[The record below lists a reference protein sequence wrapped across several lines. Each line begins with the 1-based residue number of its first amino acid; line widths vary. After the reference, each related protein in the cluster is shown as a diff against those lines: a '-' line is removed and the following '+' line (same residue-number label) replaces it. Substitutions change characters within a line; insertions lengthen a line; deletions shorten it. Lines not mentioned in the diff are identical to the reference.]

1 MQHDDMLAVTILGN
15 NSALP
20 MHDRH
25 PTAQVV
31 SNGEQNFLVD
41 CGEGA
46 QIQMN
51 RFKIRRGRISHI
63 FISHLHGDHYFGLP
77 GLLFSYGLTGRTEPL
92 HVYGPPM
99 LEAIIGMQT
108 QAAESDF
115 PYPLHFHTLG
125 DDALLLD
132 LPKMTVSTFRV
143 SHRISCWGFLFREKR
158 KPRKVDPE
166 KAKNLGVPVH
176 FYPELKEGKDFVWPD
191 GSRIRNGDVTQP
203 GAACAS
209 YAYCADT
216 LYDERLIDIVKDAS
230 LLYHESTYLDDQ
242 REKARLRFHSTAREA
257 ATIAKKANAGR
268 LLIGHFSSKYET
280 LEGFREEATA
290 VFPNVELCRE
300 GVTYIA

>member
-1 MQHDDMLAVTILGN
+1 MLAVTILGN

-31 SNGEQNFLVD
+31 SNGEQKFLVD

-51 RFKIRRGRISHI
+51 RFKIRRSRIGHI

-99 LEAIIGMQT
+99 LERIVEMQM

-115 PYPLHFHTLG
+115 PFPLHFHTLG
-125 DDALLLD
+125 DDGLLVD
-132 LPKMTVSTFRV
+132 LPKITVSSFRV

-166 KAKNLGVPVH
+166 KAETMGVPVD
-176 FYPELKEGKDFVWPD
+176 FYPELKEGRDFVRPD
-191 GSRIRNGDVTQP
+191 GGRVANAEVTKP
-203 GAACAS
+203 APAEVS

-216 LYDERLIDIVKDAS
+216 LYDERLIDIVKGSS

-257 ATIAKKANAGR
+257 ATIASKAGARR

-280 LEGFREEATA
+280 PEGFREEAAA

>member
-1 MQHDDMLAVTILGN
+1 MLAVTILGN

-31 SNGEQNFLVD
+31 STGEQKFLVD
-41 CGEGA
+41 CGEGT

-51 RFKIRRGRISHI
+51 RFKIRRSRIGHI

-99 LEAIIGMQT
+99 LERIVSLQT
-108 QAAESDF
+108 EAAESEF
-115 PYPLHFHTLG
+115 PFPLHFHALG
-125 DDALLLD
+125 DDGLLLD
-132 LPKMTVSTFRV
+132 LPKMTVSSFRV
-143 SHRISCWGFLFREKR
+143 SHRIACWGFLFKEKR

-166 KAKNLGVPVH
+166 KAERLGVPVD
-176 FYPELKEGKDFVWPD
+176 FYPELKEGRDFVRPD
-191 GSRIRNGDVTQP
+191 GSRIDNEEVTKAGP
-203 GAACAS
+203 TSAS

-216 LYDERLIDIVKDAS
+216 LYDERLIDIVKGSS

-257 ATIAKKANAGR
+257 ATIASKAEAKR

-280 LEGFREEATA
+280 LEGFREEAAA